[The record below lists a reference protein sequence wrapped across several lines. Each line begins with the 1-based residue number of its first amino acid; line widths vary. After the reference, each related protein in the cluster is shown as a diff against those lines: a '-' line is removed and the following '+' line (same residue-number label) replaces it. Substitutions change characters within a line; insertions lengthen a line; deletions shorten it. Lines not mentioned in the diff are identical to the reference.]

1 MRPAALKSKERQAVM
16 ERREQKGLEIAATT
30 KIMSKDGVWIVPSQS
45 RGTKYTVSLKPELP
59 HCSCPDYA
67 KRNVKC
73 KHIFAVEYTLQREQ
87 SGDAPPPVDKPPR
100 PTYKQEWTA
109 YNAAQV
115 NERPK
120 FLLLLHELCQGI
132 EEPVQ
137 ERGRPRMRFSD
148 MIFAAVLKTYSM
160 KSGRRF
166 HSELSE
172 AERLEYISH
181 ASHFN
186 IVYRYLQSPTLTP
199 YLHQLI
205 AESSMPLRAIETDFA
220 VDSSGFST
228 NRFARW
234 YNVRWGREI
243 DNRDWVKAHL
253 MCGVKTHIVTS
264 VMISGRDAH
273 DSPFFEPLVEATAAS
288 GFSMRQIAADKAY
301 ASEDNMRVALRHKA
315 RPLIPFKVNVN
326 PEKKSMLWQ
335 KLYHFYW
342 YNSRDFEA
350 RYHTRSNVESIFSM
364 IKIKF
369 GERVRSKMRS
379 AQENEV
385 LCKVLAH
392 NICVVIQSMFE
403 LNIAPDFWQGQLGA
417 GN

>member
-1 MRPAALKSKERQAVM
+1 M
-16 ERREQKGLEIAATT
+16 ERREQKGMEIAATA
-30 KIMSKDGVWIVPSQS
+30 KIVSKDDVWIVPSQS
-45 RGTKYTVSLKPELP
+45 SGTKYTVNLKPKLP
-59 HCSCPDYA
+59 HCTCPDYA

-73 KHIFAVEYTLQREQ
+73 KHIFAVEITLKREQ
-87 SGDAPPPVDKPPR
+87 SGDTPPPINKPPR
-100 PTYKQEWTA
+100 PTYQQDWAA

-172 AERLEYISH
+172 AESVGYISR

-186 IVYRYLQSPTLTP
+186 IVYRYLQSPALSP

-264 VMISGRDAH
+264 VMISGRDAN
-273 DSPFFEPLVEATAAS
+273 DSPFFEPLVKATAAS
-288 GFSMRQIAADKAY
+288 GFSMRQIAGDKAY
-301 ASEDNMRVALRHKA
+301 SSEENMRVALRHKA
-315 RPLIPFKVNVN
+315 RPLIPFKINAN

-342 YNSRDFEA
+342 FNSREFES
-350 RYHTRSNVESIFSM
+350 RYHTRSNVETVFSA
-364 IKIKF
+364 IKRKF

-385 LCKVLAH
+385 LCKILAH
-392 NICVVIQSMFE
+392 NICVLIQSIHE
-403 LNIAPDFWQGQLGA
+403 LNLDATFWQGQLGA
-417 GN
+417 DN